1 MVENKEWLEKAIV
14 ENYIN
19 IFDYADFTNFKHIG
33 DGSFATVRSANW
45 LSRGTKVALKSLK
58 RGLKFDEVAMKEFM
72 REDTQLHLNNNQMH
86 MYKSSSTRS
95 SSESDSFRNDVA
107 EALNTEIKHI
117 IYSGLEHK
125 KAAFSEISN
134 FQTCNQIVDNRRRS
148 LSSIRNNL
156 VQPSK
161 DFWKEKLSVIK
172 ENYTVNLPDNLSL
185 EEETYS
191 KLSSGTKPVHHVNNL
206 YSFSKRRPPGSK
218 SLKQTVSISDLKI
231 TNSYLPEDQMD
242 IPISLTLNQEIT
254 YPQEND
260 FVLYNGKPMESI
272 TPVID
277 DMHAI
282 VIKEQP
288 FFIPYSQFNIIAPLN
303 YGYLGRSF
311 KVYWKKTNNVVA
323 LKKLYLKEEAREDFL
338 EDFLKEIKIHSR
350 VEMCKNINRLLGIT
364 HDVVNNIY
372 MLITEYADKGN
383 LRKYLKNNSS
393 FMTWKQKIDFALQ
406 ITNGIQYLHGEN
418 VIHGNLL
425 TEFGFTR
432 SLESDPLKSHLGV
445 IAYIAPELL
454 KPTSTSTFLNDD
466 SKSMDLSKSTDI
478 YSLGILYWELI
489 SGYPP
494 FKNSNEIKLVE
505 EICAGKRE
513 RRVPGTP
520 NEYVELYSEC
530 WSGQPENRPNVKV
543 VYKQLKKIMERINRE

>member
-1 MVENKEWLEKAIV
+1 LICC
-14 ENYIN
+14 
-19 IFDYADFTNFKHIG
+19 
-33 DGSFATVRSANW
+33 
-45 LSRGTKVALKSLK
+45 LALKSLK
-58 RGLKFDEVAMKEFM
+58 GGLKFDEVAMKEFM
-72 REDTQLHLNNNQMH
+72 RELYIAAKTQSGILSQDTQLNLNNNQMH
-86 MYKSSSTRS
+86 VYKSSSTRS
-95 SSESDSFRNDVA
+95 SSESDSFRNDMA

-117 IYSGLEHK
+117 IHSGLEHK

-134 FQTCNQIVDNRRRS
+134 FQTCNQIVNNRRRS

-172 ENYTVNLPDNLSL
+172 ENYTVNLSDNLSL

-206 YSFSKRRPPGSK
+206 YSFSKRRPSGSK

-231 TNSYLPEDQMD
+231 TNSYMPEDQID
-242 IPISLTLNQEIT
+242 IPISLALNQEIT

-288 FFIPYSQFNIIAPLN
+288 FFIPYSQFNIIAPLD

-364 HDVVNNIY
+364 H
-372 MLITEYADKGN
+372 
-383 LRKYLKNNSS
+383 
-393 FMTWKQKIDFALQ
+393 
-406 ITNGIQYLHGEN
+406 
-418 VIHGNLL
+418 
-425 TEFGFTR
+425 
-432 SLESDPLKSHLGV
+432 ESDPLKSHLGV

-454 KPTSTSTFLNDD
+454 KPTSTSTFVNDD

-478 YSLGILYWELI
+478 YSLGILYWELV

-520 NEYVELYSEC
+520 NEYFELYSEC

-543 VYKQLKKIMERINRE
+543 VYKQLKKIMERINREGK

>member
-1 MVENKEWLEKAIV
+1 EWLEKAIA

-45 LSRGTKVALKSLK
+45 LSRGTRVALKSLK
-58 RGLKFDEVAMKEFM
+58 GGLKFDEVAM
-72 REDTQLHLNNNQMH
+72 REDTQLYLNDNKIPV
-86 MYKSSSTRS
+86 YKSSSAKS
-95 SSESDSFRNDVA
+95 SPESDSSRNNVVA
-107 EALNTEIKHI
+107 TLNTEIKPN
-117 IYSGLEHK
+117 IYSGIEYK
-125 KAAFSEISN
+125 KTAFSEISN
-134 FQTCNQIVDNRRRS
+134 FQTCNQIINNRRRS
-148 LSSIRNNL
+148 LSSIRNNIM
-156 VQPSK
+156 QPSK

-172 ENYTVNLPDNLSL
+172 ENYTVNLSDNLSL
-185 EEETYS
+185 EEETYL
-191 KLSSGTKPVHHVNNL
+191 KLSSGTKPIYHVNNL
-206 YSFSKRRPPGSK
+206 YSFSKRRPSESK

-231 TNSYLPEDQMD
+231 TNSYLPEDQID
-242 IPISLTLNQEIT
+242 SSTSLAFNKEIN
-254 YPQEND
+254 YPQVND

-288 FFIPYSQFNIIAPLN
+288 FFIPYSQFNIIAPLD

-323 LKKLYLKEEAREDFL
+323 LKKLYLKEEARNDFL
-338 EDFLKEIKIHSR
+338 EDFLKEVKIHSR

-364 HDVVNNIY
+364 HDVINNIY

-393 FMTWKQKIDFALQ
+393 FMTWKQKVDFALQ
-406 ITNGIQYLHGEN
+406 ITNGIQYLHSEN
-418 VIHGNLL
+418 IIHGNLHSKNIL
-425 TEFGFTR
+425 VHDHRNIIKITEFGFTR

-454 KPTSTSTFLNDD
+454 KPTSISTFENDV
-466 SKSMDLSKSTDI
+466 SKSMNLSKSTDI
-478 YSLGILYWELI
+478 YSLGVLHWELV

-494 FKNSNEIKLVE
+494 FKNSNETKLVE

-513 RRVPGTP
+513 HRVSGTP
-520 NEYVELYSEC
+520 DDYFELYLEC
-530 WSGQPENRPNVKV
+530 WSDQPENRPNVEG
-543 VYKQLKKIMERINRE
+543 ISF